1 MRRIGSLALV
11 LAVAWGGLAVAG
23 DFTADAVG
31 FLERH
36 CIDCHAG
43 PDAEMGFRLDDLR
56 DEATVLAARP
66 RWRKIQSRV
75 AAGEMP
81 PPDAERPP
89 AAAQDAFLAAVSAA
103 CARADAAPPDPGPSV
118 IRRLSRAEYDNT
130 IRDLFQTDFR
140 AGAAF
145 PADGVGY
152 GFTNIADVLT
162 VSPLLMDRYLDAAAE
177 VAARVLPVAAPK
189 PVARRMP
196 GMECDPKASGLPREP
211 FRALRAGAAEPA
223 LSGPLTTPAAT
234 DAAGE
239 YVVRARVFADSPDGG
254 PVRVALMAA
263 GRRMGERLPAA
274 HLATISGH
282 WSDAAEPRAILGVHE
297 ITARSAAEAQTI
309 ESPLVRKA
317 GVARLMV
324 GLLKP
329 AAGSAA
335 PTLHVEWLGYE
346 GPRDPRSAA
355 TKAFLRADPSLPPAE
370 RDRENLGRLA
380 TRAWRRPVDAG
391 TVAALVRMV
400 DDAEAAGRSRED
412 GLRAAIAAV
421 LAAPEF
427 VFRIEGPPPPE
438 SVGAVPVPDVELAS
452 RLSYFL
458 WSSCPDEEL
467 HDLAVRGELAANLD
481 AQVRRMLA
489 DPRSGALVDEFAMQW
504 LGLGRLEV
512 HGVDADQFPLWRR
525 QLSVAMVEETR
536 RFVGDVFRGDG
547 SLLALLDADFTW
559 VNHSL
564 ATLYELEPRPPL
576 RKDEWRRVTF
586 APGLRSGLLTQ
597 AAILTVTSNPA
608 RTSPVKRGKWILE
621 TLLGDPPPMAPADV
635 PSIEDTERRQLT
647 GTFRQRMEQH
657 RSDPRCAGCHRRMDA
672 FGFALEEFNPIG
684 QRRKQDEA
692 GLPIDTSAD
701 IGGRRSAGLA
711 GLKGYLLE
719 HRAEFVRCLATK
731 LLIYAL
737 GRGLEPGDEAAL
749 ATIERAVA
757 ASDHRFSGLIH
768 AIVHSVPFRMR
779 RGAAQEFAAQE
790 START
795 TMGDT
800 P

>member
-1 MRRIGSLALV
+1 MQRIGLIPVV
-11 LAVAWGGLAVAG
+11 LAAACGGLASAH
-23 DFTADAVG
+23 DFPADVVD
-31 FLERH
+31 FLDRH
-36 CIDCHAG
+36 CVDCHSG

-56 DEATVLAARP
+56 DEATVLTARP
-66 RWRKIQSRV
+66 RWRKILSRV

-81 PPDAERPP
+81 PPEAERPV
-89 AAAQDAFLAAVSAA
+89 AAAQDAFLTEVRAAF
-103 CARADAAPPDPGPSV
+103 ARADAAPPDPGPTL
-118 IRRLSRAEYDNT
+118 IRRLSRVEYDRT
-130 IRDLFQTDFR
+130 IHDLFETDFE

-162 VSPLLMDRYLDAAAE
+162 VSPLLMERYLDAADQ
-177 VAARVLPVAAPK
+177 VAAKVLPVAAPK
-189 PVARRMP
+189 T
-196 GMECDPKASGLPREP
+196 L
-211 FRALRAGAAEPA
+211 AG
-223 LSGPLTTPAAT
+223 
-234 DAAGE
+234 
-239 YVVRARVFADSPDGG
+239 
-254 PVRVALMAA
+254 
-263 GRRMGERLPAA
+263 
-274 HLATISGH
+274 
-282 WSDAAEPRAILGVHE
+282 
-297 ITARSAAEAQTI
+297 
-309 ESPLVRKA
+309 
-317 GVARLMV
+317 
-324 GLLKP
+324 
-329 AAGSAA
+329 
-335 PTLHVEWLGYE
+335 
-346 GPRDPRSAA
+346 SAA
-355 TKAFLRADPSLPPAE
+355 TKAFLRADASLPPAD

-380 TRAWRRPVDAG
+380 TRAWRRPVEADV
-391 TVAALVRMV
+391 VAALVRLV

-412 GLRAAIAAV
+412 GLRTAIAAV
-421 LAAPEF
+421 LGAPEF
-427 VFRIEGPPPPE
+427 VFRTEAPPPPE

-458 WSSCPDEEL
+458 WSSCPDEQL
-467 HDLAVRGELAANLD
+467 LDLAVRGELAANLD
-481 AQVRRMLA
+481 TQVRRMLA

-525 QLSVAMVEETR
+525 QLSAAMVEETR
-536 RFVGDVFRGDG
+536 RFVGDVFRADG

-564 ATLYELEPRPPL
+564 ATLYALDPRPPL

-684 QRRKQDEA
+684 QRRTQDEG

-701 IGGRRSAGLA
+701 IGGRRIDGLA

-719 HRAEFVRCLATK
+719 HRADFVRCLATK
-731 LLIYAL
+731 MLIYAL
-737 GRGLEPGDEAAL
+737 GRGLDPADEAAL
-749 ATIERAVA
+749 TRIERAVA
-757 ASDHRFSGLIH
+757 ASDHRFSSLIH
-768 AIVHSVPFRMR
+768 AVVHSVPFRMR
-779 RGAAQEFAAQE
+779 RGAAQEFAARQ
-790 START
+790 AVGRT
-795 TMGDT
+795 TTGDT